1 MFRARRDRRRKIK
14 TEVVMFVEE
23 GLTRK
28 ERRDTEKRIA
38 ELKGRIDESAPVD
51 VRARLPLSP
60 TGKHGPGMRT
70 GEYWNQLELAQPAN
84 QGSSRNLAGIYPFL
98 ADEGIGH
105 RGPLMGIDLTSDVLW
120 HFSPWDSYQA
130 EEGRETFSTNILVI
144 GAYRAGKSATIKQLV
159 FRSLA
164 FGFQSIV
171 PSDSKGEWGVV
182 AEAAVVNGKSGQVVK
197 LGGGSH
203 DRINPLARGPRATG
217 TSDKDDEIMVTL
229 RRRST
234 LVTVVEATLVGQP
247 ALSPQ
252 EHSTLQWALEKAI
265 ADTDDEPTIRAVYD
279 NLEWLTDTPQ
289 EGRLRKLQRDAERT
303 LPVLRRFVSGDLQGL
318 FEEES
323 TVVLDPDAPMVVIDT
338 SALFDRSEEAGT
350 IAQICASS
358 WIQAVISDRQA
369 KKRRYLIR
377 EEGWRDMASLSALRT
392 YQQWLKLSRHYGVAN
407 ILILHKMSDFDAVG
421 PEGSVERGLA
431 DSIANDIENKFVFRQ
446 NVQEYEN
453 LVKRLHIPPSQVRSI
468 MKLSKGTFK
477 AYVGMSTYEVDAFAT
492 STAWEYE
499 LFKTDDAVEGSE
511 RVVTEFDHTPDDYM
525 LDLLL
530 PVPVTSDDTLS
541 TQSVS

>member
-1 MFRARRDRRRKIK
+1 MTPHPIKAWRDRRRKIK
-14 TEVVMFVEE
+14 TEVVMYFEE
-23 GLTRK
+23 GMTRQQ
-28 ERRDTEKRIA
+28 RRDA
-38 ELKGRIDESAPVD
+38 ERQAQALKNRIDESAQLD
-51 VRARLPLSP
+51 FKARLPVPATS
-60 TGKHGPGMRT
+60 KHGPGMRT
-70 GEYWNQLELAQPAN
+70 NEYWNHLELAQPAN

-159 FRSLA
+159 FRSLP
-164 FGFQSIV
+164 FGFQAIV

-182 AEAAVVNGKSGQVVK
+182 ARAAVVNGRSGQIVK
-197 LGGGSH
+197 LGGGST

-217 TSDKDDEIMVTL
+217 TSDEEDEIMVIL

-247 ALSPQ
+247 LLSPQ
-252 EHSTLQWALEKAI
+252 EHSTLNWALEKAI
-265 ADTDDEPTIRAVYD
+265 IDTDDSPTIKNVYENLVWLRDSRPDD
-279 NLEWLTDTPQ
+279 N
-289 EGRLRKLQRDAERT
+289 RLRKLQRDAERT
-303 LPVLRRFVSGDLQGL
+303 LPVLERFVSGDLQGL
-318 FEEES
+318 FEQES

-358 WIQAVISDRQA
+358 WIQAVISDRGA
-369 KKRRYLIR
+369 KRRRYLIR
-377 EEGWRDMASLSALRT
+377 EEGWRDMASRSALRT
-392 YQQWLKLSRHYGVAN
+392 YQQWLKLSRHYGVSN
-407 ILILHKMSDFDAVG
+407 ILILHKMGDFDAVG

-453 LVKRLHIPPSQVRSI
+453 LVKRLHIPPTQVRSI

-499 LFKTDDAVEGSE
+499 LFNTDEAVEGTE
-511 RVVTEFDHTPDDYM
+511 RDDTEFDYTPDDSV

-530 PVPVTSDDTLS
+530 PIPADHS
-541 TQSVS
+541 